1 MPYQIENRKYAF
13 TASHIHRLLPMPHIH
28 SHLEI
33 IYLIKGSSIAVL
45 DNKKYLLEAGELFI
59 SFPNQIHFYHDKNA
73 VEGYMI
79 IFTSELFR
87 ELKEVFQTKMP
98 ENPILHRNQ
107 LPSDMVSRM
116 EKICGKLK
124 TDSGFSSVRTFN
136 RAFLKHLDMTPR
148 DYIKQKIL
156 NDEK

>member
-1 MPYQIENRKYAF
+1 AF

-45 DNKKYLLEAGELFI
+45 DNKKYLLEEGELFI

-79 IFTSELFR
+79 IFTPELFR
-87 ELKEVFQTKMP
+87 ELK
-98 ENPILHRNQ
+98 
-107 LPSDMVSRM
+107 
-116 EKICGKLK
+116 
-124 TDSGFSSVRTFN
+124 GFSSVRMFN
-136 RAFLKHLDMTPR
+136 RAFLK
-148 DYIKQKIL
+148 IIL
-156 NDEK
+156 NKRFLMRKSKS

>member
-33 IYLIKGSSIAVL
+33 IYLIKGSSI
-45 DNKKYLLEAGELFI
+45 
-59 SFPNQIHFYHDKNA
+59 
-73 VEGYMI
+73 
-79 IFTSELFR
+79 
-87 ELKEVFQTKMP
+87 
-98 ENPILHRNQ
+98 
-107 LPSDMVSRM
+107 
-116 EKICGKLK
+116 
-124 TDSGFSSVRTFN
+124 TDIAYVSGFSSVRTFN

-156 NDEK
+156 NEEK